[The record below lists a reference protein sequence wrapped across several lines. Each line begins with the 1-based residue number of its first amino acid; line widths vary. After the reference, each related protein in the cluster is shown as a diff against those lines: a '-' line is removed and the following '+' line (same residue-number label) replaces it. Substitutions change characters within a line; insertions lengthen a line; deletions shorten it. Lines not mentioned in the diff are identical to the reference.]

1 MLRGLV
7 TLTMNAP
14 SSAGDDSDP
23 SFSMHLRE
31 QARCAS
37 RRAVSLSAS
46 CSRPCQNAISQDD
59 RDLKPACNV
68 LPFPLA
74 NLLHFGMMVGSPP
87 GVPGGGMTGM
97 TPPPVGGT
105 EMLGSTSA
113 GGQITPLERDSS
125 SLKLALPVVSPG
137 LGTTKPP
144 VLAWQPKF
152 GVDEIAGG
160 AVRSDCADAL
170 VTAAKIVTPTMIHG
184 RMTTS

>member
-1 MLRGLV
+1 MR
-7 TLTMNAP
+7 
-14 SSAGDDSDP
+14 
-23 SFSMHLRE
+23 LRE

-46 CSRPCQNAISQDD
+46 CSRPCQNAISQGVQ
-59 RDLKPACNV
+59 RVAV
-68 LPFPLA
+68 PLA
-74 NLLHFGMMVGSPP
+74 NLLPLLHFGMMVGSPP

-113 GGQITPLERDSS
+113 GGQITPLERDNS

-152 GVDEIAGG
+152 GVDKTRP
-160 AVRSDCADAL
+160 VRPKRTASRSLSQLMAL
-170 VTAAKIVTPTMIHG
+170 D
-184 RMTTS
+184 

>member
-1 MLRGLV
+1 
-7 TLTMNAP
+7 
-14 SSAGDDSDP
+14 
-23 SFSMHLRE
+23 
-31 QARCAS
+31 
-37 RRAVSLSAS
+37 
-46 CSRPCQNAISQDD
+46 
-59 RDLKPACNV
+59 
-68 LPFPLA
+68 
-74 NLLHFGMMVGSPP
+74 
-87 GVPGGGMTGM
+87 MTGM
-97 TPPPVGGT
+97 TPPPLGGT

-113 GGQITPLERDSS
+113 GGQITPLERDNS
-125 SLKLALPVVSPG
+125 SLKLVLPGG

>member
-1 MLRGLV
+1 MAGTKKLQPGCGRPQRSV
-7 TLTMNAP
+7 P
-14 SSAGDDSDP
+14 S
-23 SFSMHLRE
+23 
-31 QARCAS
+31 AS
-37 RRAVSLSAS
+37 RRVVSLSAF
-46 CSRPCQNAISQDD
+46 CSRHARTRSSKTIETPKAREQCVA
-59 RDLKPACNV
+59 L
-68 LPFPLA
+68 PLA

-113 GGQITPLERDSS
+113 GGQITPLERDNS
-125 SLKLALPVVSPG
+125 SLKLAL
-137 LGTTKPP
+137 
-144 VLAWQPKF
+144 

>member
-1 MLRGLV
+1 
-7 TLTMNAP
+7 
-14 SSAGDDSDP
+14 
-23 SFSMHLRE
+23 
-31 QARCAS
+31 
-37 RRAVSLSAS
+37 
-46 CSRPCQNAISQDD
+46 
-59 RDLKPACNV
+59 
-68 LPFPLA
+68 
-74 NLLHFGMMVGSPP
+74 
-87 GVPGGGMTGM
+87 MTGM

-160 AVRSDCADAL
+160 GVRSDCADAL
-170 VTAAKIVTPTMIHG
+170 VTAAKIVTPTMIHR